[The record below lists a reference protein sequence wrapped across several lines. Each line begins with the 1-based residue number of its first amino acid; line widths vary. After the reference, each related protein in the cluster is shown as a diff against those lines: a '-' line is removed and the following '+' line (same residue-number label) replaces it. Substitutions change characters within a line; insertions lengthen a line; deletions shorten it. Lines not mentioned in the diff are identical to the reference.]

1 MDVGTIDEHELKSM
15 LRLAGEAGELPHN
28 SDQRRRHILQG
39 LCRLIGAQSGLLFVL
54 GRDPLGRLM
63 DHDYFLTTG
72 MSPIQDLALR
82 DYVLTE
88 NPQPTNPIVPLIL
101 RARGDILTQHRRHVT
116 DDEGLWY
123 RSDFFEQIQ
132 SPLEFDDML
141 YPRMTLP
148 DGRILAVGFLRPLG
162 ERMFTDR
169 DCMLID
175 VFHST
180 AGRLYGTFETSGAA
194 APPTDPRFSALPR
207 RLRPV
212 LEHLLRGDAEKQVA
226 QKLGLSRHTVHE
238 YIKVLYKKLNV
249 SSRAELLAQFI
260 EKDVAPTPRLQ
271 TI

>member
-1 MDVGTIDEHELKSM
+1 MDAGTIREHELTAM

-54 GRDPLGRLM
+54 GRDPFGRLM

-72 MSPIQDLALR
+72 MSPVQDLALR
-82 DYVLTE
+82 DYVLTDH
-88 NPQPTNPIVPLIL
+88 PRPANPIVPLIL
-101 RARGDILTQHRRHVT
+101 KAGNDFLTRHRRHVI

-141 YPRMTLP
+141 YPRVALP
-148 DGRILAVGFLRPLG
+148 DGRTLAVGFLRPL
-162 ERMFTDR
+162 RDRLFTDR
-169 DCMLID
+169 DCKLID
-175 VFHST
+175 VFHRT
-180 AGRLYGTFETSGAA
+180 AGRLYGTFEQSNSSG
-194 APPTDPRFSALPR
+194 DPRIDTLPR

-212 LEHLLRGDAEKQVA
+212 LQHLLRGDGEKQVA

-238 YIKVLYKKLNV
+238 YVKVLYRTLNV

-260 EKDVAPTPRLQ
+260 DKREAPAAQLQ
-271 TI
+271 TV

>member
-1 MDVGTIDEHELKSM
+1 MDVGTIREDELKAM

-54 GRDPLGRLM
+54 GHDPLGRLM
-63 DHDYFLTTG
+63 DHDYFLTSG
-72 MSPIQDLALR
+72 MSPVQDLALR

-88 NPQPTNPIVPLIL
+88 CPRPANPIVPLIL
-101 RARGDILTQHRRHVT
+101 QAGDDFLTRHRRHVI

-132 SPLEFDDML
+132 SPLELDDML
-141 YPRMTLP
+141 YPRVKLP
-148 DGRILAVGFLRPLG
+148 DGRTLAVGFLRPLG
-162 ERMFTDR
+162 DRPFTDR

-175 VFHST
+175 VFHRT
-180 AGRLYGTFETSGAA
+180 AGHLYGTFEQSRGGG
-194 APPTDPRFSALPR
+194 DPRVNCLPR

-212 LEHLLRGDAEKQVA
+212 LQHLLRGDGEKQVA

-238 YIKVLYKKLNV
+238 YIKVLYRTLNV

-260 EKDVAPTPRLQ
+260 EKDQAVAARLQ
-271 TI
+271 TA